1 LKTKCKNKKGE
12 RRDEKKAPKTK
23 ESQCE
28 KKAYTRNK
36 VRESNRKGAHRPPVF
51 EARSTC
57 KGTFAVSRWPVK
69 IAFPCS

>member
-36 VRESNRKGAHRPPVF
+36 VRESNRKGATVLQSLKP
-51 EARSTC
+51 EALA
-57 KGTFAVSRWPVK
+57 KAPLL
-69 IAFPCS
+69 